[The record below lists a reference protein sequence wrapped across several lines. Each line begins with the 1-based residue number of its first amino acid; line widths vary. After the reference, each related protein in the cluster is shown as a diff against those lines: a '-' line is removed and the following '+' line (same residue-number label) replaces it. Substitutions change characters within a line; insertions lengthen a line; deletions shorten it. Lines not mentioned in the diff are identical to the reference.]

1 MAGRRVDRNATGTGR
16 FKPIVSKPAFKSH
29 HTSHLED
36 ASFQPGLYTF
46 LFSSLRVTQSHGPH
60 SSFIYFFIYFFL
72 NRPHVLYFVFIYIL
86 LSIYFS
92 FPPHLTLLTLP
103 PPQCCRSHR
112 MPQDDVVFAA
122 KGFVQPFYHSHSHD
136 PRCHL
141 SPNLHP
147 GPVSLLHWSGKGKP
161 WLRLDSKRPCP
172 LDSLWAP
179 YDLFRHA
186 SLISD
191 S

>member
-1 MAGRRVDRNATGTGR
+1 MPHFIYWFRKSNYPIGKEKALCMAGRRVDRNATGTGR

-60 SSFIYFFIYFFL
+60 SSFILFFIYFFL

-112 MPQDDVVFAA
+112 WRSCWSFPLQYIF
-122 KGFVQPFYHSHSHD
+122 
-136 PRCHL
+136 RRL
-141 SPNLHP
+141 WHP
-147 GPVSLLHWSGKGKP
+147 EIS
-161 WLRLDSKRPCP
+161 LRLVRHRHFGTARN
-172 LDSLWAP
+172 AP
-179 YDLFRHA
+179 GRRGLRCQRVRTTLLSFT
-186 SLISD
+186 
-191 S
+191 